1 MNTNIRI
8 SYSKMLAA
16 AFSLLFPLSSL
27 LSFTSCA
34 DLEQTSLSSID
45 KDNFYKSKEDI
56 ETAINGIYQEFT
68 VDGFYGMYNN
78 QSVYLNDLQTDYVKA
93 GAQTNSAHIREISN
107 FAVSPNNL
115 FVGYAWEEHYT
126 AINRANVLIEKVIG
140 ADWLK
145 EEIRQNY
152 INEARFLRG
161 LMYFNL
167 VRYFGGVPIVLKDG
181 EGEGAPRNSIDEVYA
196 QIVDDFTAA
205 EQLPANYSNRDSK
218 PSSLAASAMLSKIY
232 LTWAQT
238 LSEQGK
244 ANQKAYYQK
253 ASDYAQKVINS
264 GKYHLLEK
272 FIDNWSVD
280 KKNGPEHIFTV
291 EHDRTIN
298 GNITGHCTFATN
310 WSDAE
315 PVLLATSDR
324 YYTEMDYRDQRRDGS
339 WAKRLYNPNTGTD
352 FVFTVPRFR
361 KYIDSLNYAKPESSG
376 NAAGHSTNTL
386 IIRYGEVLLIKAEAE
401 NELNGPTAAAYDAIN
416 QIRRRAYWSPY
427 EKAQLTPSDGSP
439 LELSGLTQEQFRQA
453 VRQERWNEFILEG
466 QRWFDLKR
474 WHILVTHV
482 KANTPASEALKI
494 KNVSKRNYY
503 LPLPQDQI
511 ILNPNLEQ
519 NWGYSGETDGGP
531 YGPEYQ

>member
-1 MNTNIRI
+1 M
-8 SYSKMLAA
+8 
-16 AFSLLFPLSSL
+16 
-27 LSFTSCA
+27 
-34 DLEQTSLSSID
+34 
-45 KDNFYKSKEDI
+45 
-56 ETAINGIYQEFT
+56 
-68 VDGFYGMYNN
+68 
-78 QSVYLNDLQTDYVKA
+78 
-93 GAQTNSAHIREISN
+93 
-107 FAVSPNNL
+107 
-115 FVGYAWEEHYT
+115 
-126 AINRANVLIEKVIG
+126 
-140 ADWLK
+140 
-145 EEIRQNY
+145 
-152 INEARFLRG
+152 
-161 LMYFNL
+161 
-167 VRYFGGVPIVLKDG
+167 
-181 EGEGAPRNSIDEVYA
+181 
-196 QIVDDFTAA
+196 
-205 EQLPANYSNRDSK
+205 
-218 PSSLAASAMLSKIY
+218 
-232 LTWAQT
+232 
-238 LSEQGK
+238 
-244 ANQKAYYQK
+244 
-253 ASDYAQKVINS
+253 INS

-339 WAKRLYNPNTGTD
+339 WAKRLYKPNTGTD

-482 KANTPASEALKI
+482 KANTPASEPLKI